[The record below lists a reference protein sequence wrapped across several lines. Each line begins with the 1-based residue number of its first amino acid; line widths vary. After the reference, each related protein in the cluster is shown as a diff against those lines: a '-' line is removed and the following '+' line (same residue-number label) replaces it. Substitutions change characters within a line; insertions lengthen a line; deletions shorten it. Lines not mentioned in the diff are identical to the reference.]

1 MRKQRKAPKA
11 NIIILVIF
19 MLITAAVIGLL
30 VMWYV
35 RTMLTFSNN
44 FFAYNKAYYL
54 AEWGLELQLTKIQ
67 QRWIWFQDEVS
78 LSEYYPCI
86 AGNKGRERWSA
97 LCDVSAST
105 VAQGWLLS
113 RSFDATTCNDNSV
126 YRIDGGDAVWFPL
139 FVEEWVGN
147 VLQEEL
153 TYDDLFT
160 NSFAVDIEVPNPD
173 QSKDIGY
180 GIVKLVQNG
189 QGLRDLPEEWW
200 FSWVSSSTYTN
211 QSITKNNFPFDGD
224 DVGPGLYYFVV
235 FNPQAQ
241 WANGEI
247 AFCVQSQKNLALT
260 QIGAKSFAT
269 FRGVSVWLEARRTIE
284 LPGFVFSTVVER

>member
-1 MRKQRKAPKA
+1 
-11 NIIILVIF
+11 

-54 AEWGLELQLTKIQ
+54 AEWGLEFQLTKIQ
-67 QRWIWFQDEVS
+67 QRWIGFQDEVV
-78 LSEYYPCI
+78 LSDYYPCI
-86 AGNKGRERWSA
+86 AGNKWRERGSA
-97 LCDVSAST
+97 LCTVNAST
-105 VAQGWLLS
+105 VAQWGLLS
-113 RSFDATTCNDNSV
+113 RSFDATSCNDDSV
-126 YRIDGGDAVWFPL
+126 YRIDGWDAVWFPL
-139 FVEEWVGN
+139 FVEQWVVN
-147 VLQEEL
+147 TLQEEIA
-153 TYDDLFT
+153 YEDLFA
-160 NSFAVDIEVPNPD
+160 NSFSVDIEVPNPD
-173 QSKDIGY
+173 TSKDMGY
-180 GIVKLVQNG
+180 GIVKLVQNAFG
-189 QGLRDLPEEWW
+189 QRDLPEAWW
-200 FSWVSSSTYTN
+200 FSWVSSSQYSN
-211 QSITKNNFPFDGD
+211 QSITKNSFPFDGD

-241 WANGEI
+241 GNGNEI
-247 AFCVQSQKNLALT
+247 AFCLQSQSDLALT

>member
-1 MRKQRKAPKA
+1 
-11 NIIILVIF
+11 
-19 MLITAAVIGLL
+19 
-30 VMWYV
+30 
-35 RTMLTFSNN
+35 
-44 FFAYNKAYYL
+44 
-54 AEWGLELQLTKIQ
+54 
-67 QRWIWFQDEVS
+67 
-78 LSEYYPCI
+78 
-86 AGNKGRERWSA
+86 
-97 LCDVSAST
+97 
-105 VAQGWLLS
+105 
-113 RSFDATTCNDNSV
+113 
-126 YRIDGGDAVWFPL
+126 
-139 FVEEWVGN
+139 
-147 VLQEEL
+147 
-153 TYDDLFT
+153 
-160 NSFAVDIEVPNPD
+160 
-173 QSKDIGY
+173 
-180 GIVKLVQNG
+180 VKLVQNG